1 MDDTGKSALLLLPL
15 GGHKAPLGL
24 WRSRQRVDLLVTGE
38 PVYLWLKG
46 IHLTMAEHNI
56 TFQI

>member
-1 MDDTGKSALLLLPL
+1 MHNTDESALLLLPL

-24 WRSRQRVDLLVTGE
+24 WRGRQRVDLLVAGE

-46 IHLTMAEHNI
+46 IHLSMAEHDM
-56 TFQI
+56 TF